1 MRRRTALSLVFTL
14 PYVSRVWAQ
23 ADPLAAVLARAAG
36 LAPLKAVLVA
46 RNGETVASRGYHG
59 HAVTAPTNIKSASK
73 SVVSA
78 LAGIA
83 IETGV
88 FPGVDQTIAPLF
100 KDDLPPKPDP
110 RLAQITIGHLLSMQ
124 AGLARTSGVNY
135 GRWVASPNWVR
146 AALAQPFEEE
156 PGGFMQY
163 STGSTHLLSALL
175 TRLSGRSTLALARE
189 WLGPVDGFAI
199 VSWDKDPQGI
209 YFGGNQMAMSAVSLL
224 AFGELYRNAGRTRAG
239 KQIVSPAW
247 IAASWQPRTNS
258 KFTGDA
264 YGYGWFL
271 RDMGGHEVRY
281 GWGFGGQMLYIVP
294 SLGLTVAMT
303 SDDRAQTGQTQGRHR
318 DDLHQLMTEIIEI
331 ESARRT

>member
-14 PYVSRVWAQ
+14 PYVGRAWAQ
-23 ADPLAAVLARAAG
+23 ADPLAAVLGRAGG
-36 LAPLKAVLVA
+36 LAPLKTVLVA

-59 HAVTAPTNIKSASK
+59 NAVTAPTNIKSASK

-83 IETGV
+83 IEKGV
-88 FPGVDQTIAPLF
+88 LPGVEQPIAPLF
-100 KDDLPPKPDP
+100 KDDLPAKPDA

-124 AGLARTSGVNY
+124 AGLARTSGANY

-189 WLGPVDGFAI
+189 WLGPIDGFAI
-199 VSWDKDPQGI
+199 ASWDKDPQGI

-224 AFGELYRNAGRTRAG
+224 AFGELYRNGGRTRAG

-247 IAASWQPRTNS
+247 IATSWQPRTNS

-271 RDMGGHEVRY
+271 RDMGGHDVRY

-318 DDLHQLMTEIIEI
+318 DDLHQLMTEIIEV